1 MSNREK
7 LLKAAKECLLTVGY
21 ERTTVRHLVAASG
34 ANQASINYH
43 FGSKEQLLT
52 TALRDLN
59 REWGDVLFAALARP
73 ADEAAHRDDVAVW
86 GRIIESIQANR
97 DLWAVN
103 FESLSSARADAEI
116 RGMIAEGQRLAR
128 EALART
134 FGGADDAA
142 AVGARCYAALVGLAA
157 QWLIDPDAAPSAEQ
171 IAAASGVD
179 ALSA

>member
-43 FGSKEQLLT
+43 FGSKEQLLIL
-52 TALRDLN
+52 ALRQLN
-59 REWGDVLFAALARP
+59 QEWGDVLFAALAAP
-73 ADEAAHRDDVAVW
+73 GGTEATHDGVAVW
-86 GRIIESIQANR
+86 SRIIESIQANR

-103 FESLSSARADAEI
+103 FESLSSARGDDEI

-134 FGGADDAA
+134 FSRDSAADPD
-142 AVGARCYAALVGLAA
+142 AVGARCYAVLVGLAA
-157 QWLIDPDAAPSAEQ
+157 QWIIDPASAPSAEQ
-171 IAAASGVD
+171 IAAGS
-179 ALSA
+179 LTS